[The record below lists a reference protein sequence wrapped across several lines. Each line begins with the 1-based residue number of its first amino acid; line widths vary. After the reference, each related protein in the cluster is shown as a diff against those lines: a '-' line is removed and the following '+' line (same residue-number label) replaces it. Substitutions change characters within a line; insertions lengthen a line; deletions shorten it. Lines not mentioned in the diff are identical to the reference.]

1 MNTEHVERMA
11 KAARQLAPLVP
22 YLPVKALVDLAVIG
36 NEACHD
42 VLARATKVEV
52 PVSAALAEIG
62 DVEEV
67 TMLARNHAAA
77 IAPYSLI
84 RMVERFG
91 SSEALISAVEAR
103 DELLGPQ
110 NEDVWAALA
119 SARLRTVLELMGG
132 SPDQAA
138 IDQAI
143 VALLWASDVRV
154 RASYIA
160 SFMRFDQIT
169 PRIIK
174 LALTSGAV
182 DVASAILAVLSDIS
196 IIDINAMLAQQDRRS
211 FKRLLDIVGLPPSLL
226 DDFTAAL
233 AQLDVKPSALRP
245 IAA

>member
-1 MNTEHVERMA
+1 MNNEHVERMV
-11 KAARQLAPLVP
+11 KAAQHLAPLVP
-22 YLPVKALVDLAVIG
+22 YLPVKALVDLAVMG
-36 NEACHD
+36 NEACHEI
-42 VLARATKVEV
+42 LARAPKVEA
-52 PVSAALAEIG
+52 PVAAALAEIG
-62 DVEEV
+62 DVREV
-67 TMLARNHAAA
+67 TLLARNHAAE

-91 SSEALISAVEAR
+91 RSEALIAAVEAR
-103 DELLGPQ
+103 DELLGNQ

-119 SARLRTVLELMGG
+119 SARLRAVFEMMGG

-143 VALLWASDVRV
+143 VALLWASDVKV

-169 PRIIK
+169 PRLIK

-196 IIDINAMLAQQDRRS
+196 IIDINSMLAQKDRRS
-211 FKRLLDIVGLPPSLL
+211 FKRLLDIVGLPTSLVE
-226 DDFTAAL
+226 DFSTAI
-233 AQLDVKPSALRP
+233 AQFDIKPSALRP